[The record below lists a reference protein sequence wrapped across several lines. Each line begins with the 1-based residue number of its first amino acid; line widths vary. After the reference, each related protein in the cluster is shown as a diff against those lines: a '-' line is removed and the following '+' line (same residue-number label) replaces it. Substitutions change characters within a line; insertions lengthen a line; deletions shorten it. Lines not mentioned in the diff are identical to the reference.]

1 MTVIAGNQ
9 KNNRMKRWSNL
20 QKQLY
25 LILDNKINLQ
35 IHCSVY
41 RMNSQ
46 RGSTNLP
53 RYWITLNREIIFD
66 YPKISVSK
74 EDYPYTT
81 EISDISELLREYLD
95 SPKEQILAKN
105 FGNDKYGITNLLK
118 AAYTRISINKLEQ
131 YFQNNIVKN
140 ADICKTI
147 LKARRQN

>member
-81 EISDISELLREYLD
+81 EISDISELLRGYLD

-118 AAYTRISINKLEQ
+118 AADTRISINKLEQ

>member
-1 MTVIAGNQ
+1 
-9 KNNRMKRWSNL
+9 MKRWSNL

-118 AAYTRISINKLEQ
+118 AADTRISINKLEQ

-147 LKARRQN
+147 LKARGQN

>member
-66 YPKISVSK
+66 YPKILVSK

-81 EISDISELLREYLD
+81 EISDISELLSEYLD
-95 SPKEQILAKN
+95 SRKEQILAKN

-118 AAYTRISINKLEQ
+118 AADTRISINKLEQ

>member
-1 MTVIAGNQ
+1 
-9 KNNRMKRWSNL
+9 MKRWSNL

-66 YPKISVSK
+66 YPKILVSK

-118 AAYTRISINKLEQ
+118 AADTRISINKLEQ

-147 LKARRQN
+147 LKARRHN

>member
-118 AAYTRISINKLEQ
+118 AADTRISINKLEQ

>member
-1 MTVIAGNQ
+1 
-9 KNNRMKRWSNL
+9 MKRWSNL

-118 AAYTRISINKLEQ
+118 AADTRISINKLEQ